1 MGDTRVF
8 PLSRAVFQP
17 DDLAEPARILAAG
30 GLVAFPTETVYGLGT
45 NAEKGSSVTRL
56 LEVTRSPADRR
67 LTLHLSQIWELDRWV
82 RDISPVVRRLT
93 RRFWPGPLTIVL
105 RCSDGETRGFRI
117 PADEV
122 ARELIKL
129 AAVPVVATSVN
140 AAEAPPINDPSTILK
155 HFGGQIDAVVDG
167 GPARDARQS
176 TVVEVDEKGC
186 RVSREGVV
194 RRVEIE
200 ETCRRRILFVC
211 SGNTCRSPMA
221 EVLMRRAL
229 ALRLGVGEDKVEEK
243 GFAVESAGAGAS
255 AGAPMADDAA
265 RVLEE
270 MGCRV
275 RERRSRALSAEMVR
289 EADFVFAMT
298 RAHLSRVIE
307 MAPEAAG
314 RARRLDSARDI
325 EDPVGAGV
333 EAYRAA
339 AKQIRKAIEGVV
351 KTL

>member
-1 MGDTRVF
+1 MSDTRVF

-67 LTLHLSQIWELDRWV
+67 LTLHLSQPWELDRWV
-82 RDISPVVRRLT
+82 RDISPAVRRLT
-93 RRFWPGPLTIVL
+93 RRFWPGPLTVVL
-105 RCSDGETRGFRI
+105 RCADGETRGFRI

-122 ARELIKL
+122 ARELLKL

-140 AAEAPPINDPSTILK
+140 VAEAPPINDASTILK
-155 HFGGQIDAVVDG
+155 HFGGRIDAVVDG
-167 GPARDARQS
+167 GPVVGPRQS

-186 RVSREGVV
+186 RVSREGLVP
-194 RRVEIE
+194 RGEIE
-200 ETCRRRILFVC
+200 VACRRRILFVC

-229 ALRLGVGEDKVEEK
+229 ALRMGVGEDKVEEK
-243 GFAVESAGAGAS
+243 GYAVESAGVGAS
-255 AGAPMADDAA
+255 PGAPISEDAA

-275 RERRSRALSAEMVR
+275 RERKSRGLTVEMIR
-289 EADFVFAMT
+289 EADHVFAMT
-298 RAHLSRVIE
+298 RSHLSRVIE

-314 RARRLDSARDI
+314 RARRLDAARDI

-339 AKQIRKAIEGVV
+339 AKQIRKAIEGAV
-351 KTL
+351 KSL

>member
-1 MGDTRVF
+1 MADTRVF
-8 PLSRAVFQP
+8 SLSRAVFQP
-17 DDLAEPARILAAG
+17 DAIAEPARILAAG

-67 LTLHLSQIWELDRWV
+67 LTIHLGHVFELDRWV
-82 RDISPVVRRLT
+82 RVIPPVVRRLT
-93 RRFWPGPLTIVL
+93 RRFWPGPLTLVL
-105 RCSDGETRGFRI
+105 RCADGETRGFRT
-117 PADEV
+117 PADEI

-129 AAVPVVATSVN
+129 AGVPVVATSVN
-140 AAEAPPINDPSTILK
+140 AAEAPPMNDATTILR

-167 GPARDARQS
+167 GPARHARQS
-176 TVVEVDEKGC
+176 TVVEIDDRGC
-186 RVSREGVV
+186 RVAREGIIP
-194 RRVEIE
+194 RAEIDE
-200 ETCRRRILFVC
+200 VCRSRILFVC
-211 SGNTCRSPMA
+211 TGNTCRSPMA
-221 EVLMRRAL
+221 EALMRRAL

-243 GFAVESAGAGAS
+243 GYVVESAGAGAS
-255 AGAPMADDAA
+255 QGAPMADDAVQ
-265 RVLEE
+265 VLQE
-270 MGCRV
+270 MGCKV
-275 RERRSRALSAEMVR
+275 REKRSRPLTQDMVR
-289 EADFVFAMT
+289 EADTVFAMT
-298 RAHLSRVIE
+298 RSHLARIIE

-314 RARRLDSARDI
+314 RSRRLDAARDI